1 MFRSDKEEKMKNI
14 YLDNA
19 ATTPVSKDVLDAMN
33 PYFGEKFGN
42 PSSIY
47 KVGQE
52 ARLAL
57 ENAREEAAKL
67 LGASPKEIIFTSG
80 ATESNNLALKGVAF
94 HWSQALNKDLGLDS
108 RLRGNDK
115 EKDGNGKRV
124 PHIIVSSIEH
134 HSVLDVADYL
144 EKNFGFEVTYLPVSD
159 EGIVNPKELESAIK
173 ENTAIVS
180 IMYGNNEVGSIQPIK
195 KLSEVIKKAN
205 SAKDGP
211 LQGPGPCKMPTFFH
225 TDAVQAFQYLDCN
238 VRDLGVDM
246 LSLTG
251 HKFYGPKG
259 VGLLYVKSGTKFL
272 SQQQGG
278 AQERRLRAGTE
289 NVPYI
294 VGMAEAMKQTQRS
307 KIKSQNEISKLR
319 NYLIQRVM
327 KEIPDVILTG
337 PTQTDWIPA
346 SAGMTKK
353 AGMTKNAGV
362 TEIKRLPHIA
372 GFIFKKIEGES
383 ILINLDLLG
392 IAASS
397 GSACTS
403 GSLASSHVLTAM
415 GYDDLLAHGSI
426 RFSLGKM
433 NSRDDID
440 ELMKH
445 LPGIVEK
452 LRRMSPIK

>member
-1 MFRSDKEEKMKNI
+1 MI

-19 ATTPVSKDVLDAMN
+19 ATTPVSGSVLDAMK
-33 PYFGEKFGN
+33 PYFSEKFGN

-52 ARLAL
+52 ARSAL
-57 ENAREEAAKL
+57 EKAREEAANL
-67 LGASPKEIIFTSG
+67 LGASSKEVIFTSG

-94 HWSQALNKDLGLDS
+94 YWSQTLGI
-108 RLRGNDK
+108 K
-115 EKDGNGKRV
+115 

-134 HSVLDVADYL
+134 HSVLDVAEYL
-144 EKNFGFEVTYLPVSD
+144 EKNFGFEITKLPVSEVGTVD
-159 EGIVNPKELESAIK
+159 PKELEKSIHV
-173 ENTAIVS
+173 NTAIVS
-180 IMYGNNEVGSIQPIK
+180 IMYGNNEVGSVQPINE
-195 KLSEVIKKAN
+195 LSQVIKKAN
-205 SAKDGP
+205 EGR
-211 LQGPGPCKMPTFFH
+211 GNKMLFH
-225 TDAVQAFQYLDCN
+225 TDAVQAFQYLDTN
-238 VRDLGVDM
+238 VNDLGVDM

-259 VGLLYVKSGTKFL
+259 IGLLYVRDGVKFL
-272 SQQQGG
+272 PQSQGG
-278 AQERRLRAGTE
+278 SQERKRRAGTE

-294 VGMAEAMKQTQRS
+294 VGMVEAMKS
-307 KIKSQNEISKLR
+307 ANKSGKEIAGLR
-319 NYLIQRVM
+319 DYLVERIT

-337 PTQTDWIPA
+337 PKD
-346 SAGMTKK
+346 
-353 AGMTKNAGV
+353 NV
-362 TEIKRLPHIA
+362 KRLPHIV

-445 LPGIVEK
+445 LPQIVEK
-452 LRRMSPIK
+452 LRGMSPIK

>member
-1 MFRSDKEEKMKNI
+1 MI

-19 ATTPVSKDVLDAMN
+19 ATTPVSKEVLDKMN
-33 PYFGEKFGN
+33 PYFIEKYGN

-52 ARLAL
+52 ARSAV
-57 ENAREEAAKL
+57 ENSRESIAGL
-67 LGASPKEIIFTSG
+67 LGAKPNEVIFTSG
-80 ATESNNLALKGVAF
+80 ATESNSLALKGVAF
-94 HWSQALNKDLGLDS
+94 YWSQTLGV
-108 RLRGNDK
+108 K
-115 EKDGNGKRV
+115 
-124 PHIIVSSIEH
+124 PHIIMSSIEH
-134 HSVLDVADYL
+134 HSVLDTAEYL
-144 EKNFGFEVTYLPVSD
+144 EKNFGFEVTKLAVSK
-159 EGIVNPKELESAIK
+159 EGIVTPEELEGAVR

-180 IMYGNNEVGSIQPIK
+180 VMYGNNEVGSIQPISEISEIIK
-195 KLSEVIKKAN
+195 QEKLKRKNEVNGNPI
-205 SAKDGP
+205 
-211 LQGPGPCKMPTFFH
+211 LFH
-225 TDAVQAFQYLDCN
+225 TDAVQAFQYLDCDVN
-238 VRDLGVDM
+238 DLGVDM

-259 VGLLYVKSGTKFL
+259 VGLLYVRTGTKFL
-272 SQQQGG
+272 PQQQGG
-278 AQERRLRAGTE
+278 SQERKMRAGTE

-294 VGMAEAMKQTQRS
+294 VGMAEAMMASKKEKG
-307 KIKSQNEISKLR
+307 KIKKEIEVLR
-319 NYLIQRVM
+319 DYLIERIT
-327 KEIPDVILTG
+327 KEIPDVVLTG
-337 PTQTDWIPA
+337 PKEDT
-346 SAGMTKK
+346 
-353 AGMTKNAGV
+353 
-362 TEIKRLPHIA
+362 KRLPHIA

-433 NSRDDID
+433 NTRDDID

-445 LPGIVEK
+445 LPQIVEK
-452 LRRMSPIK
+452 LREMSPIK

>member
-1 MFRSDKEEKMKNI
+1 MNNI

-19 ATTPVSKDVLDAMN
+19 ATTPVSKEVLDAMN
-33 PYFGEKFGN
+33 PYFSEKFGN

-52 ARLAL
+52 AKSAL
-57 ENAREEAAKL
+57 ENAREEVAGL

-80 ATESNNLALKGVAF
+80 ATESNNLTLKGLAF
-94 HWSQALNKDLGLDS
+94 YWSQTLGI
-108 RLRGNDK
+108 K
-115 EKDGNGKRV
+115 
-124 PHIIVSSIEH
+124 PHIITSSIEH
-134 HSVLDVADYL
+134 HSVLDVAEYL

-159 EGIVNPKELESAIK
+159 EGIVDPKELEDSIK

-195 KLSEVIKKAN
+195 ELSEIVKKVN
-205 SAKDGP
+205 EGRENKIV
-211 LQGPGPCKMPTFFH
+211 FH
-225 TDAVQAFQYLDCN
+225 TDAVQAYQYLGCDVN
-238 VRDLGVDM
+238 DLGVDM
-246 LSLTG
+246 LSLTA

-259 VGLLYVKSGTKFL
+259 VGLLYIKNGIKFL
-272 SQQQGG
+272 PQAQGG
-278 AQERRLRAGTE
+278 AQERKKRAGTE

-294 VGMAEAMKQTQRS
+294 VGMVEAMKNV
-307 KIKSQNEISKLR
+307 KNLGKEISSLR
-319 NYLIQRVM
+319 EYLVKRVTG
-327 KEIPDVILTG
+327 EIPDVILTG
-337 PTQTDWIPA
+337 PKDD
-346 SAGMTKK
+346 S
-353 AGMTKNAGV
+353 
-362 TEIKRLPHIA
+362 KRLPHIA

-433 NSRDDID
+433 NSKEDID

-445 LPGIVEK
+445 LPQIVEK
-452 LRRMSPIK
+452 LRGMSPIK